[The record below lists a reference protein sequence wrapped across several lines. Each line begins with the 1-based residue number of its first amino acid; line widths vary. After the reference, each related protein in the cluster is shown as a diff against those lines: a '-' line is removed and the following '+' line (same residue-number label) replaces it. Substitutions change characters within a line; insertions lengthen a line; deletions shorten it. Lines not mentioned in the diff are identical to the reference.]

1 MTALLDVSVLI
12 ALAWPHHVHH
22 NAARAW
28 FEESQWDG
36 WATCTLTE
44 SGFVRVSC
52 NPSAMQHNVTPLHA
66 ISILAELMEGGN
78 HTYWPID
85 WSIVDLPDSIGARMQ
100 GYRQVTDA
108 VLLAT
113 AMHRDGQLAP
123 LDSGMEGLVG
133 EREQGFLCVIPV

>member
-1 MTALLDVSVLI
+1 MTTLLDVSVLI

-28 FEESQWDG
+28 FEEFQRDG

-66 ISILAELMEGGN
+66 ISILEELMEEGN
-78 HTYWPID
+78 HTFWPMD
-85 WSIVDLPDSIGARMQ
+85 WSIVDLPDSIGPRIQ
-100 GYRQVTDA
+100 GYRQITDA

-113 AMHRDGQLAP
+113 AMQQGGRLAT
-123 LDSGMEGLVG
+123 LDAGMEGLLA
-133 EREQGFLCVIPV
+133 ENDRSFLYVLPV

>member
-22 NAARAW
+22 DAARTW
-28 FEESQWDG
+28 FSEGQWDG
-36 WATCTLTE
+36 WATCALTE

-52 NPSAMQHNVTPLHA
+52 NPSAMQHNVAPLHA
-66 ISILAELMEGGN
+66 ISVLEELIEEGN
-78 HTYWPID
+78 HSFWPMD
-85 WSIVDLPDSIGARMQ
+85 WSIVDLPHSISTRIH

-113 AMHRDGQLAP
+113 AMQQGGRLAT
-123 LDSGMEGLVG
+123 LDVGMKDLLAEKD
-133 EREQGFLCVIPV
+133 RAFLYVIPV

>member
-22 NAARAW
+22 DAARAW
-28 FEESQWDG
+28 FSEGQRNG

-44 SGFVRVSC
+44 AGFVRVSC
-52 NPSAMQHNVTPLHA
+52 NPSAMQHNITPLHA
-66 ISILAELMEGGN
+66 VSILEELMEEGD
-78 HTYWPID
+78 HTFWPMD
-85 WSIVDLPDSIGARMQ
+85 WSIVDLPDSIGARLQ

-113 AMHRDGQLAP
+113 AMQRGGQLAT
-123 LDSGMEGLVG
+123 LDAGMESLLA
-133 EREQGFLCVIPV
+133 EKDRSFLYVIPV

>member
-22 NAARAW
+22 DAARAW
-28 FEESQWDG
+28 FSEGQQDG

-52 NPSAMQHNVTPLHA
+52 NPLAMQHNVTPLHA
-66 ISILAELMEGGN
+66 ISILEELIEEGN
-78 HTYWPID
+78 HSFWPMD
-85 WSIVDLPDSIGARMQ
+85 WSIVDLPDSIGARLQ

-113 AMHRDGQLAP
+113 AMQQGGKLATF
-123 LDSGMEGLVG
+123 DAGMEGLVT
-133 EREQGFLCVIPV
+133 ESDKSFLCVIPV

>member
-22 NAARAW
+22 DAARAW
-28 FEESQWDG
+28 FSESQRDG

-44 SGFVRVSC
+44 AGFVRVSC
-52 NPSAMQHNVTPLHA
+52 NPSAMQHDVTPLHA
-66 ISILAELMEGGN
+66 ISVLEELIEEEN
-78 HTYWPID
+78 HSFWPMD
-85 WSIVDLPDSIGARMQ
+85 WSIVDLPDSISTRIH

-113 AMHRDGQLAP
+113 AMQQGGWLATLDAGMKNLLAKMDGPYLY
-123 LDSGMEGLVG
+123 
-133 EREQGFLCVIPV
+133 VIPV